1 VLWCIRMRVYLQR
14 LGYDVWESF
23 KNVYETPTNTL
34 FDIGAKKLGDNNAKS
49 MNEILEGLS
58 KLEFTKV
65 MHCK

>member
-1 VLWCIRMRVYLQR
+1 MVHQNESVLER

-23 KNVYETPTNTL
+23 KNVYETPTNKL